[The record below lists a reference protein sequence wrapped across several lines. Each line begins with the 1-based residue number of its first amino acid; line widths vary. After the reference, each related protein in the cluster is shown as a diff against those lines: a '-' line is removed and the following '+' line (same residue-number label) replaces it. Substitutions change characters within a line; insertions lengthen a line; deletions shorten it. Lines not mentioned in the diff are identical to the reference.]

1 MGCVSVKF
9 VKTQTSLVGFQ
20 VTTSMNQFTVCSLMK
35 WDLMRSA
42 SASITGQQGEWLLSS
57 RYRPFPECWLVY
69 RKTNP
74 FFFLWFFS
82 IFKCADYLCR
92 SYFQIRSV
100 VKLMNWAWSC
110 LLHKLLVFPHSLAH
124 SPPLLCNQ
132 QISITHV
139 PPSCADC
146 IRAPWMHSVQFV
158 HKSAGLN
165 LSLGAGL

>member
-74 FFFLWFFS
+74 FFSCDFS
-82 IFKCADYLCR
+82 PFSNVLIIFAGAIFK
-92 SYFQIRSV
+92 FVV

-139 PPSCADC
+139 PPACADC